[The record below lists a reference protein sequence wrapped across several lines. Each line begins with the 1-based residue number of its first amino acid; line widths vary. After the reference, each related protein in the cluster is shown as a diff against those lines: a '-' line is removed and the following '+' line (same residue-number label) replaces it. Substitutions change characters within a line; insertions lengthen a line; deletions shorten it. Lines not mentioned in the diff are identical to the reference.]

1 MRGAK
6 KRACR
11 VGLFPSG
18 FANRWMGTPE
28 EPTAGLPLKRNASA
42 SIVAGQEPGACG
54 MFGAGP
60 W

>member
-1 MRGAK
+1 
-6 KRACR
+6 
-11 VGLFPSG
+11 
-18 FANRWMGTPE
+18 MGTPE